1 MVLQRAGRPFGRPL
15 ETRQHTMEGG
25 AMLTLNKI
33 LVPYD
38 FSSCAAQ
45 ALKRAYRLAERSG
58 AELHLLFV
66 VQLHGEAYGLTS
78 FPPGYTEEVLERL
91 KELVRQHAGGEPP
104 VPTVYRVVR
113 DVAAGPPILNYAES
127 HDIDLIV
134 MGTHGRRGL
143 RRFLMGSVAEE
154 VVRLS
159 NCPVLTLRERESET
173 ASDLSILVPIDFSDH
188 SLDALRYAAYLAE
201 MEGARLDLVHVIEEA
216 MHPAFYNTGVLSVYD
231 VQPDLDAVAHQYRRR
246 LYRVADGPACE
257 FRYEAIPGH
266 PARENV
272 RYDEAHGSDVI
283 VLATHGLTG
292 MDHFFIGSVAEHVV
306 RTAPCPVF
314 TVKAFGKSLLPQPGE
329 QEAYNV
335 GL

>member
-1 MVLQRAGRPFGRPL
+1 
-15 ETRQHTMEGG
+15 
-25 AMLTLNKI
+25 MLTLKKI

-45 ALKRAYRLAERSG
+45 ALRRAYRLAERAG

-78 FPPGYTEEVLERL
+78 FPPGYTEEMLERM

-104 VPTVYRVVR
+104 VPTEYRVVR
-113 DVAAGPPILNYAES
+113 DVAAGPPILKYAES
-127 HDIDLIV
+127 HEIDLII

-154 VVRLS
+154 VMRLS
-159 NCPVLTLRERESET
+159 NCPVLTMREREAEPE
-173 ASDLSILVPIDFSDH
+173 AARSILVPIDFSDH
-188 SLDALRYAAYLAE
+188 SLEALRYASYLAE

-231 VQPDLDAVAHQYRRR
+231 VQPDLDAVAQLHLRR
-246 LYRVADGPACE
+246 LYREADGPACE
-257 FRYEAIPGH
+257 VRFEAIPGH
-266 PARENV
+266 PAREIV
-272 RYDEAHGSDVI
+272 RYAEEHDSDLI
-283 VLATHGLTG
+283 VMATHGLAG
-292 MDHFFIGSVAEHVV
+292 LEYFFIGSVAEHVV

-314 TVKAFGKSLLPQPGE
+314 TVKAFGKSLLPQAVE

-335 GL
+335 SL